1 VTVVAPVRYPLTS
14 RSKRT
19 LRRAVDV
26 AGERDLPLTV
36 LHVNLYQNGRG
47 VSRRDL
53 KSAVERSV
61 GRIDTAR
68 YVVREGLLV
77 EETILEEIHAE
88 NAAVVVIGGRQ
99 AGRWRRLLRR
109 IAGQPDVEAYL
120 REQLDCE
127 LLVVGEG

>member
-1 VTVVAPVRYPLTS
+1 VTVVAPVRYPLST

-19 LRRAVDV
+19 LARAVEL
-26 AGERDLPLTV
+26 ARERDLPLTV

-47 VSRRDL
+47 TTRRDL
-53 KSAVERSV
+53 KAAVERSFGTV
-61 GRIDTAR
+61 ESAR
-68 YVVREGLLV
+68 YLVREGLLV

-88 NAAVVVIGGRQ
+88 AADVVVIGERQ

-109 IAGQPDVEAYL
+109 IAGQPNVAGYL

-127 LLVVGEG
+127 LVVVGDD

>member
-1 VTVVAPVRYPLTS
+1 MTVVAPVRYPLTS

>member
-1 VTVVAPVRYPLTS
+1 MTVVVPVRYPLTS

-19 LRRAVDV
+19 LRRAAEV
-26 AGERDLPLTV
+26 ARDRALPVTV
-36 LHVNLYQNGRG
+36 LHVNLYQNGRT

-61 GRIDTAR
+61 GRIDNAR
-68 YVVREGLLV
+68 YLVREGLLV

-88 NAAVVVIGGRQ
+88 NAAVAVIGGRQ

-127 LLVVGEG
+127 LLVVDED